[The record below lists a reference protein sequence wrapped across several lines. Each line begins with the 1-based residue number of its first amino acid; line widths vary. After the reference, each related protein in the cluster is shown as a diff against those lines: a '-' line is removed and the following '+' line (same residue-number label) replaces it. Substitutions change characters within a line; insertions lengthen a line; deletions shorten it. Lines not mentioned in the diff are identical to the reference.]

1 MNEKDWRILKILA
14 EEKNITTAAERLYI
28 TQPALTYRLKTMEK
42 ELGTT
47 LFVRM
52 PRGLII
58 TPQGEEFLRYAD
70 SILRDFE
77 RTKRK
82 VTLMDGNVS
91 GRLKLA
97 VSPAFARYKLA
108 KVLSGFRS
116 KYPHIEFSIKTCTST
131 SAMSFL
137 ESDDVHVA
145 IVRGEH
151 KWAEEKVLLT
161 EEPIVLI
168 AHDEISMS
176 NLPNLPYIVYET
188 DSTLKKE
195 ISDWWRECYSVPPK
209 EIMYINDSDT
219 CRQMIALG
227 LGFSILPAIDLRTDK
242 YPDLLVRPLEH
253 KNGAPLKRST
263 WLSYRAYSTEI
274 PVVAAFT
281 EYLKKFK
288 FV

>member
-1 MNEKDWRILKILA
+1 MNEKDWRVIKILS

-28 TQPALTYRLKTMEK
+28 TQPALTYRLKTIEK
-42 ELGTT
+42 ELDTT

-52 PRGLII
+52 PRGLIL

-70 SILRDFE
+70 SMLREFE

-82 VTLMDGNVS
+82 VTLMEGKVS

-116 KYPHIEFSIKTCTST
+116 KYPNVEFSIKTCSSST
-131 SAMSFL
+131 AMCFL

-151 KWAEEKVLLT
+151 KWAEEKTLLA

-168 AHDEISMS
+168 THDEVNMV

-195 ISDWWRECYSVPPK
+195 ISDWWREFYSVPPK
-209 EIMYINDSDT
+209 ESMYINDSDT
-219 CRQMIALG
+219 CRQMISLG

-242 YPDLLVRPLEH
+242 YPDLLIRPLEH

-263 WLSYRAYSTEI
+263 WLTYRVTSTEI
-274 PVVAAFT
+274 PAVAAFT